1 MAQEDYRPLPMW
13 EIAKHL
19 KSEDHNPNAHP
30 ETGRIFRSG
39 SIALTQRWLW
49 KFVNE
54 YGRGEDEPFVLT
66 LSRDGIIQCR
76 MEVS

>member
-1 MAQEDYRPLPMW
+1 MTQEAGRPPMW

-19 KSEDHNPNAHP
+19 KSEDHNPNAYL

-39 SIALTQRWLW
+39 SLALARMWLW

-54 YGRGEDEPFVLT
+54 YRRGEDEPFVLT
-66 LSRDGIIQCR
+66 LSCDGTIQCR